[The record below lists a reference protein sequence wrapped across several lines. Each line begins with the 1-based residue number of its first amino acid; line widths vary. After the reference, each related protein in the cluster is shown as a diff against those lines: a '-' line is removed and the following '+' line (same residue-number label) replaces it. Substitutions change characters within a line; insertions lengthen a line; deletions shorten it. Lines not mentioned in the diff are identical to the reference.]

1 MRQTGGERTMPQNLI
16 YIVAGPTASGKSA
29 LALDL
34 ALRKNG
40 VVINADSMQ
49 IYKGLPVITAC
60 PDAQDKKKVPHKL
73 YEILDPAQRGNVVD
87 WLEKAKSE
95 IEMAW
100 AQNRT
105 PIVTGGTGYYLDNL
119 INGTTPV
126 PATAPKIRAKV
137 AEILE
142 EKGIEEI
149 YQALQEVDP
158 ESATRLN
165 AHDTTRVCRAYEV
178 WLDTNIKL
186 SEWHKR
192 PMEKAFDKATF
203 KVIKLCPNAQE
214 LNPRC
219 DKRFDLMIQGGA
231 LEEVSALRARRLD
244 PALPA
249 MNALGVPELM
259 AYLEGKSSLE
269 EAVTLAKLHTRQYAK
284 RQRTWFKNKLKADL
298 EISLFDQKSFKSID
312 I

>member
-1 MRQTGGERTMPQNLI
+1 MPKTGGERNLPQNLI

-34 ALRKNG
+34 ALEKNG
-40 VVINADSMQ
+40 TIINADSMQ
-49 IYKGLPVITAC
+49 IYQGLSVITAC
-60 PDAQDKKKVPHKL
+60 PSPADQEKAPHRL
-73 YEILDPAQRGNVVD
+73 YEILPPEQRGNVVD

-95 IEMAW
+95 IKTAW
-100 AQNRT
+100 AQNRP

-126 PATAPKIRAKV
+126 PATAPEIRTKV
-137 AEILE
+137 AEMLE

-149 YQALQEVDP
+149 YQALQKADP
-158 ESATRLN
+158 ESAQRLN

-186 SEWHKR
+186 SDWHKR

-203 KVIKLCPNAQE
+203 KVIKLCPSAQE

-219 DKRFDLMIQGGA
+219 DLRFDQMLALGA
-231 LEEVSALRARRLD
+231 TEEVRALLEKGLD

-249 MNALGVPELM
+249 MNALGVPELS
-259 AYLEGKSSLE
+259 AYLQGNLTLE
-269 EAVTLAKLHTRQYAK
+269 QASEFAKLHTRQYAK
-284 RQRTWFKNKLKADL
+284 RQRTWFKNKLKADFEL
-298 EISLFDQKSFKSID
+298 PTCYAGNLKEINL
-312 I
+312 